1 MKEDFSREM
10 EKEKSMNEKI
20 EKKDQEIAT
29 MKEEFKKQVDR
40 GEQKLAEQ
48 RKVCCTISIIL
59 LYSSCIT

>member
-1 MKEDFSREM
+1 MK
-10 EKEKSMNEKI
+10 EKI

-48 RKVCCTISIIL
+48 RKVSCTISIIL

>member
-10 EKEKSMNEKI
+10 EKEKSMKEKI

-40 GEQKLAEQ
+40 GEQKL
-48 RKVCCTISIIL
+48 
-59 LYSSCIT
+59 